1 MFDLNSQ
8 LLIKNT
14 PKNHREIR
22 GLLGKLRE
30 SKAMQINVETRFLLV
45 AQSATSS
52 CTLNEWEVETLY
64 VAAVGGTLTIELA
77 LLRLEFV
84 DTPERS
90 VQV

>member
-1 MFDLNSQ
+1 MTTEGHHFSPLQ
-8 LLIKNT
+8 LT
-14 PKNHREIR
+14 VTVTT
-22 GLLGKLRE
+22 
-30 SKAMQINVETRFLLV
+30 SVLLV

-77 LLRLEFV
+77 LLRLEIV